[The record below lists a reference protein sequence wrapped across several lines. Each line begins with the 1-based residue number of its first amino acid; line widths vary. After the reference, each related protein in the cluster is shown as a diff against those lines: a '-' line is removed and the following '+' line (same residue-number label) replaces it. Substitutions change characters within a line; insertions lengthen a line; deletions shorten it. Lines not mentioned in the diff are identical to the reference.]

1 MPDQIPP
8 MSSGEFWTDFLH
20 DMWANIRVARDLFV
34 ILVVWLFLSSL
45 LLLISEGHGYLHAL
59 YSTWTTMATL
69 GPLDG
74 APVFENGQTPFIDR
88 CFRRNDT
95 PWLYHLASHHVVVAQ
110 ARWPAGY
117 QLAPNPGN
125 AQSRP

>member
-1 MPDQIPP
+1 

-74 APVFENGQTPFIDR
+74 APVSRMGKLLLSIDAFAGMILLG
-88 CFRRNDT
+88 CIIWLVTTSLSRRRGGPPDT
-95 PWLYHLASHHVVVAQ
+95 
-110 ARWPAGY
+110 
-117 QLAPNPGN
+117 N
-125 AQSRP
+125 